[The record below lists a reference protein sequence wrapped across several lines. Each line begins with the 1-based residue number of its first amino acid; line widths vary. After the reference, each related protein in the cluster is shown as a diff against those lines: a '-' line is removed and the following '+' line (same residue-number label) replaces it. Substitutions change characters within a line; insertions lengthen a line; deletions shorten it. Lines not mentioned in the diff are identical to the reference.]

1 MVYTVKPGGV
11 HAILMEEAENE
22 IRQNLQAGAVDA
34 YIDGDTALEYLG
46 DILKIH
52 QMKCRPD
59 ESTADWVARID
70 AELDLRIQK
79 IIDKTV
85 EENVEHVAQ
94 ENAR

>member
-1 MVYTVKPGGV
+1 MTYTVKPGGV
-11 HAILMEEAENE
+11 HGILMEAAEDE
-22 IRQNLQAGAVDA
+22 IRRDLQVGAIDT

-52 QMKCRPD
+52 QMPREKD
-59 ESTADWVARID
+59 EALSDWVARID

-85 EENVEHVAQ
+85 EDNIEHVAQ
-94 ENAR
+94 ENAK